1 MSPRTCDTVHV
12 FYVKAGQ
19 TQAQD
24 IVQNVH
30 NETTI
35 SPHFIEFLHT
45 LGWPVDVHHHP
56 GKTAQKKHNAP
67 FYKKSI

>member
-24 IVQNVH
+24 IVQNVQ
-30 NETTI
+30 NETAI

-45 LGWPVDVHHHP
+45 LGWPVDVHQHP
-56 GKTAQKKHNAP
+56 GK
-67 FYKKSI
+67 IIL